1 MSEPV
6 ATLRHL
12 SPAPPSGQL
21 SPSDSSCIIY
31 EQLPAH
37 TNVVPQ
43 TVTVQINYTPQ
54 PSGDGEFV
62 GRVSEAR
69 VVREDD
75 DGASPPT
82 RSTPHSPPSSPLIP
96 KRTTSI
102 FQRFQA
108 ALTRGDTFKSYIS
121 EFPPDQ
127 EAMLSPTEEEK
138 VEKRELPPRPSTTP
152 LRTRSIF
159 YNSVL
164 SDRSTPSLPSLSHSY
179 ETLNGSDTAAEN
191 YRTPHRPAPA
201 PPGESSSYFKSSQ
214 EGLVSLVEIRLGSGL
229 NAHFIAVPLI
239 LAHQPRGSC
248 ARKENWLPASR
259 KLSEKQIL
267 KFLRNCVKIILLVL
281 ILILIILCLWNCVK

>member
-1 MSEPV
+1 MPRCSRSDDCRSLDARSEESLSRSPSQVAALRNIFPGKSESLKLCQTQVSEPV

-37 TNVVPQ
+37 NNVVPQ

-54 PSGDGEFV
+54 PSGDGEFM
-62 GRVSEAR
+62 GRVSEAQM
-69 VVREDD
+69 DD
-75 DGASPPT
+75 DEASPPT

-127 EAMLSPTEEEK
+127 EAMISPSEEEK

-201 PPGESSSYFKSSQ
+201 PPGESMCHNHQ
-214 EGLVSLVEIRLGSGL
+214 
-229 NAHFIAVPLI
+229 VPI
-239 LAHQPRGSC
+239 SNH
-248 ARKENWLPASR
+248 RK
-259 KLSEKQIL
+259 K
-267 KFLRNCVKIILLVL
+267 V
-281 ILILIILCLWNCVK
+281 

>member
-1 MSEPV
+1 M

-12 SPAPPSGQL
+12 SPASQTGGGQI
-21 SPSDSSCIIY
+21 SPTDSSCIIY

-37 TNVVPQ
+37 TTASVPQ

-54 PSGDGEFV
+54 PPGDGDLG
-62 GRVSEAR
+62 GRVSGER
-69 VVREDD
+69 GELGEEDED
-75 DGASPPT
+75 EEVSPPT
-82 RSTPHSPPSSPLIP
+82 RSNPHSPPTSPLIP

-121 EFPPDQ
+121 DFPPDH
-127 EAMLSPTEEEK
+127 EAMLSPAEEEK

-152 LRTRSIF
+152 LRTRSVF

-164 SDRSTPSLPSLSHSY
+164 SDRSTPSLSSLSHSY

-201 PPGESSSYFKSSQ
+201 PPGE
-214 EGLVSLVEIRLGSGL
+214 
-229 NAHFIAVPLI
+229 
-239 LAHQPRGSC
+239 
-248 ARKENWLPASR
+248 
-259 KLSEKQIL
+259 
-267 KFLRNCVKIILLVL
+267 
-281 ILILIILCLWNCVK
+281 

>member
-1 MSEPV
+1 M

-12 SPAPPSGQL
+12 SPAPQTGQI

-37 TNVVPQ
+37 TTPVPQ

-54 PSGDGEFV
+54 PPGDGELA
-62 GRVSEAR
+62 GRVSGER
-69 VVREDD
+69 GVVGEEDEDD
-75 DGASPPT
+75 EVSPPT
-82 RSTPHSPPSSPLIP
+82 RSNPHSPPSSPLIP

-127 EAMLSPTEEEK
+127 EAILSPTEEEK

-152 LRTRSIF
+152 LRTRSVF

-201 PPGESSSYFKSSQ
+201 PPGE
-214 EGLVSLVEIRLGSGL
+214 
-229 NAHFIAVPLI
+229 
-239 LAHQPRGSC
+239 
-248 ARKENWLPASR
+248 
-259 KLSEKQIL
+259 
-267 KFLRNCVKIILLVL
+267 
-281 ILILIILCLWNCVK
+281 

>member
-1 MSEPV
+1 M

-12 SPAPPSGQL
+12 SPAPQSGQI
-21 SPSDSSCIIY
+21 SPTDSSCIIY

-37 TNVVPQ
+37 ASSSVPQ

-54 PSGDGEFV
+54 PPGDGELV
-62 GRVSEAR
+62 GSRVSGDRGAAGEE
-69 VVREDD
+69 VGDD
-75 DGASPPT
+75 EVSPPT
-82 RSTPHSPPSSPLIP
+82 RSTPHSPPTSPLIP

-152 LRTRSIF
+152 LRTRSVF

-201 PPGESSSYFKSSQ
+201 PPGE
-214 EGLVSLVEIRLGSGL
+214 
-229 NAHFIAVPLI
+229 
-239 LAHQPRGSC
+239 
-248 ARKENWLPASR
+248 
-259 KLSEKQIL
+259 
-267 KFLRNCVKIILLVL
+267 
-281 ILILIILCLWNCVK
+281 

>member
-1 MSEPV
+1 MIKSSKKVSEPL

-12 SPAPPSGQL
+12 SPAPPSGQI

-37 TNVVPQ
+37 ASNVPQ

-54 PSGDGEFV
+54 PPPGDEEMVVSGDRG
-62 GRVSEAR
+62 AR
-69 VVREDD
+69 EEPEDD
-75 DGASPPT
+75 DEVSPPN
-82 RSTPHSPPSSPLIP
+82 RSPTPHSPPSSPLIP

-138 VEKRELPPRPSTTP
+138 TVEKRELPPRPSTTP

-214 EGLVSLVEIRLGSGL
+214 EGLVSL
-229 NAHFIAVPLI
+229 
-239 LAHQPRGSC
+239 
-248 ARKENWLPASR
+248 
-259 KLSEKQIL
+259 
-267 KFLRNCVKIILLVL
+267 
-281 ILILIILCLWNCVK
+281 

>member
-1 MSEPV
+1 MIKSSKKVSEPL

-12 SPAPPSGQL
+12 SPAPPSGQI

-37 TNVVPQ
+37 ASNVPQ

-54 PSGDGEFV
+54 PPPGDEEMVVSGDRG
-62 GRVSEAR
+62 GAR
-69 VVREDD
+69 EEPEDD
-75 DGASPPT
+75 DEVSPPN
-82 RSTPHSPPSSPLIP
+82 RSPTPHSPPSSPLIP

-138 VEKRELPPRPSTTP
+138 TVEKRELPPRPSTTP

-201 PPGESSSYFKSSQ
+201 PPGE
-214 EGLVSLVEIRLGSGL
+214 
-229 NAHFIAVPLI
+229 
-239 LAHQPRGSC
+239 
-248 ARKENWLPASR
+248 
-259 KLSEKQIL
+259 L
-267 KFLRNCVKIILLVL
+267 KRSDQVD
-281 ILILIILCLWNCVK
+281 